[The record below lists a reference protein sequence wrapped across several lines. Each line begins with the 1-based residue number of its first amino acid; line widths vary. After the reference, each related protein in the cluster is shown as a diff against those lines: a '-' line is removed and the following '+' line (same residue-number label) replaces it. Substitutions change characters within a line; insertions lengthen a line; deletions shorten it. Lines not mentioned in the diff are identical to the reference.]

1 MKNRFYF
8 YITIL
13 LFAKIFAQA
22 ALPNLDNLSNA
33 QLDQIRKASLS
44 NSEANS
50 QDQIQIDNN
59 KFTKPTEVKLESLP
73 GRGNEEFFGYSFFN
87 RPINFFDN
95 IPTPANFKLAAG
107 DEIVLSLWGETN
119 SRESF
124 VLNKNGSIYY
134 SNIGFINLSNKTIK
148 EAELLLSE
156 KLISIYSTLKD
167 KETQLD
173 VELGKTKSINV
184 YFTGQVTNPGISLVH
199 PFTDVFSALVQS
211 GGINSNGSLR
221 NVKLIRNGK
230 TYNIYDFY
238 SFFLSGIDN
247 FSSDRLLDGDIIHI
261 PQVEKRVQISGAVN
275 SPSFFEL
282 LPNENYKDLLNY
294 ASGYTK
300 NASSIISV
308 IQIIPTSSRDSDDV
322 ARKSLNLKRGDELN
336 TLSINNGDR
345 FIVNSITT
353 NDISARILG
362 RVKNPGEYQISD
374 NYSLKSL
381 LDLAGGF
388 QDPSYMKSI
397 NLENIVILR
406 KSKNIINNLE
416 FSVNYADADNFIVE
430 PNDTIIVY
438 RDSNYMFSKTF
449 SISGEVSFPGS
460 YQVTKGL
467 KIGDAIIKA
476 GGYTSFAN
484 EEVVKININGSQL
497 NNFSADSEVLDGMQI
512 TIPPLMKTIEVF
524 GNVYNPGVLDIS
536 SKKLT
541 IAAAIQASGG
551 LKESTKRNKIIV
563 TNANGKSYKP
573 SFFQKQ
579 FKRLDYGDVISV
591 PAKERDLD
599 ITQLVSDVSNTL
611 ANLLAIF
618 IIIDRVNDTN

>member
-1 MKNRFYF
+1 MQRFIYF
-8 YITIL
+8 FFLVNIL
-13 LFAKIFAQA
+13 WSQQISVSDLK
-22 ALPNLDNLSNA
+22 NLSNNE
-33 QLDQIRKASLS
+33 LDQIKEELQSKNKQVVQSDPIENQSAI
-44 NSEANS
+44 
-50 QDQIQIDNN
+50 DVVQIQS
-59 KFTKPTEVKLESLP
+59 KQVKVEDS
-73 GRGNEEFFGYSFFN
+73 EYFGYNYFVQD
-87 RPINFFDN
+87 INFFDN

-156 KLISIYSTLKD
+156 KLISIYSTLQD

-261 PQVEKRVQISGAVN
+261 PQVEKRVEIRGAVN

-308 IQIIPTSSRDSDDV
+308 IQIIPISSRDSDDV

-362 RVKNPGEYQISD
+362 RVKNPGEYQIPD

-381 LDLAGGF
+381 LNLAGGF
-388 QDPSYMKSI
+388 QDPNYVNSI

-406 KSKNIINNLE
+406 KSKNTVNNLE

-449 SISGEVSFPGS
+449 SISGEVNFPGS
-460 YQVTKGL
+460 YQVIKGL
-467 KIGDAIIKA
+467 KIGDAIINA

-484 EEVVKININGSQL
+484 EEVVKITINGSQL
-497 NNFSADSEVLDGMQI
+497 NNFFLDSEVLDGMEI
-512 TIPPLMKTIEVF
+512 TIPPLIKTIEVS
-524 GNVYNPGVLDIS
+524 GNVFNPGILDIS

-541 IAAAIQASGG
+541 IAGAIQASGG

-563 TNANGKSYKP
+563 TNANGRSYKP
-573 SFFQKQ
+573 SFLQKQ

-591 PAKERDLD
+591 PTKERDLD

>member
-13 LFAKIFAQA
+13 LFAKIFAQS

-33 QLDQIRKASLS
+33 QIDQIRKASLS

-59 KFTKPTEVKLESLP
+59 KFTKPSEVKLESLP

-87 RPINFFDN
+87 RSINFFDN

-156 KLISIYSTLKD
+156 KLISIYSTLQD

-261 PQVEKRVQISGAVN
+261 PQVEKRVEIRGAVN

-308 IQIIPTSSRDSDDV
+308 IQIIPISSRDSDDV

-362 RVKNPGEYQISD
+362 RVKNPGEYQIPD

-381 LDLAGGF
+381 LNLAGGF
-388 QDPSYMKSI
+388 QDPNYVNSI

-406 KSKNIINNLE
+406 KSKNTVNNLE

-438 RDSNYMFSKTF
+438 RDN
-449 SISGEVSFPGS
+449 
-460 YQVTKGL
+460 L
-467 KIGDAIIKA
+467 
-476 GGYTSFAN
+476 
-484 EEVVKININGSQL
+484 
-497 NNFSADSEVLDGMQI
+497 
-512 TIPPLMKTIEVF
+512 
-524 GNVYNPGVLDIS
+524 YN
-536 SKKLT
+536 
-541 IAAAIQASGG
+541 
-551 LKESTKRNKIIV
+551 
-563 TNANGKSYKP
+563 
-573 SFFQKQ
+573 
-579 FKRLDYGDVISV
+579 
-591 PAKERDLD
+591 
-599 ITQLVSDVSNTL
+599 
-611 ANLLAIF
+611 
-618 IIIDRVNDTN
+618 

>member
-13 LFAKIFAQA
+13 LFAKIFAQS

-33 QLDQIRKASLS
+33 QIDQIRKASLS

-59 KFTKPTEVKLESLP
+59 KFTKPSEVKLESLP

-87 RPINFFDN
+87 RSINFFDN

-156 KLISIYSTLKD
+156 KLISIYSTLQD

-261 PQVEKRVQISGAVN
+261 PQVEKRVEIRGAVN

-308 IQIIPTSSRDSDDV
+308 IQIIPISSRDSDDV

-362 RVKNPGEYQISD
+362 RVKNPGEYQIPD

-381 LDLAGGF
+381 LNLAGGF
-388 QDPSYMKSI
+388 QDPNYVNSI

-406 KSKNIINNLE
+406 KSKNTVNNLE

-449 SISGEVSFPGS
+449 SISGEVNFPGS
-460 YQVTKGL
+460 YQVIKGL
-467 KIGDAIIKA
+467 KIGDAIINA

-484 EEVVKININGSQL
+484 EEVVKITINGSQL
-497 NNFSADSEVLDGMQI
+497 NNFFLDSEVLDGMEI
-512 TIPPLMKTIEVF
+512 TIPPLIKTIEVS
-524 GNVYNPGVLDIS
+524 GNVFNPGILDIS

-541 IAAAIQASGG
+541 IAGAIQASGG

-563 TNANGKSYKP
+563 TNANGRSYKP
-573 SFFQKQ
+573 SFLQKQ

-591 PAKERDLD
+591 PTKERDLD